1 MVKEFVLIERQEYE
15 HLKEI
20 PTINDISERKN
31 VTDSVVKT
39 SMLSNQQL
47 IHAVKQR
54 VGRLYHNKVD

>member
-1 MVKEFVLIERQEYE
+1 MVREFVLIECQEYE

-31 VTDSVVKT
+31 VTDSVVMT
-39 SMLSNQQL
+39 SKLSNQQL

-54 VGRLYHNKVD
+54 VGRLSQ